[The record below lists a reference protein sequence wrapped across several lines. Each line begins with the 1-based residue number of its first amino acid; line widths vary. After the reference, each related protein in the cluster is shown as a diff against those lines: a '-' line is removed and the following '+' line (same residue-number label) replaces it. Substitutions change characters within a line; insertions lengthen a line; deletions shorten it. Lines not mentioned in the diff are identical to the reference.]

1 MRGLWNTVLKGG
13 IIGATM
19 IVPGVSGGT
28 MAIILGIYDR
38 LITAVSSFHKNI
50 KENVLFLA
58 LFAIGAG
65 CGFYLFATPVSWLL
79 DNFAFPTICFFVL
92 IVLCGIPAI
101 GKKSGI
107 QKIDFE
113 ALMYLIF
120 GALLVTAI
128 SRLPSDVFQNMVD
141 IGSRFW
147 LRLFLSGTAA
157 AVALILPGISFT
169 HFLLILGLYESLLD
183 AVRNIQLTFLLPL
196 GLGVIAGV
204 ISLSKLLEHLMEK
217 YPKQT
222 YLMIL
227 GFIIGSVGDMVAKY
241 L

>member
-38 LITAVSSFHKNI
+38 LISAVSSFHKNV
-50 KENVLFLA
+50 KENVLFLT

-79 DNFAFPTICFFVL
+79 DNFEFPTICFFIL
-92 IVLCGIPAI
+92 IVLCGIPTI

-113 ALMYLIF
+113 ALTYLIF

-128 SRLPSDVFQNMVD
+128 SRTPSNVFQSVAD
-141 IGSRFW
+141 VGSGFW

-183 AVRNIQLTFLLPL
+183 AVKNIQLTFLLPL
-196 GLGVIAGV
+196 GLGVIVGV
-204 ISLSKLLEHLMEK
+204 LSLSKLLEHLMEK

-227 GFIIGSVGDMVAKY
+227 GFIVGSVGDMVAKY

>member
-38 LITAVSSFHKNI
+38 LISAVSSFHKNV

-79 DNFAFPTICFFVL
+79 DNFEFPTICFFVL
-92 IVLCGIPAI
+92 IVLCGIPTI
-101 GKKSGI
+101 GKKSGV
-107 QKIDFE
+107 QKINFE

-120 GALLVTAI
+120 GALLVTSI
-128 SRLPSDVFQNMVD
+128 SRLPSDVFQSMTNV
-141 IGSRFW
+141 GSRFW
-147 LRLFLSGTAA
+147 LSLFLSGTAA

-183 AVRNIQLTFLLPL
+183 AVRNIQLTFLIPL
-196 GLGVIAGV
+196 GLGVIVGV
-204 ISLSKLLEHLMEK
+204 LSLSKLLEHLMEK

-227 GFIIGSVGDMVAKY
+227 GFIIGSVSDMLAKY

>member
-13 IIGATM
+13 IIGATL

-38 LITAVSSFHKNI
+38 LISAVSSFHKNV

-79 DNFAFPTICFFVL
+79 ENFEFPTICFFIL
-92 IVLCGIPAI
+92 IVLCGIPTI

-113 ALMYLIF
+113 ALTYLIF

-128 SRLPSDVFQNMVD
+128 SRTSSNVFQSVAD
-141 IGSRFW
+141 VESGFW

-183 AVRNIQLTFLLPL
+183 AVKNIQLTFLLPL
-196 GLGVIAGV
+196 GLGVIVGV
-204 ISLSKLLEHLMEK
+204 LSLSKLLEHLMEK

>member
-38 LITAVSSFHKNI
+38 LISAVSSFHKNV
-50 KENVLFLA
+50 KENVLFLT

-79 DNFAFPTICFFVL
+79 ENFEFPTICFFIL
-92 IVLCGIPAI
+92 IVLCGIPTI

-113 ALMYLIF
+113 ALTYLIF

-128 SRLPSDVFQNMVD
+128 SRTPSNVFQSVAD
-141 IGSRFW
+141 VGSGFW

-183 AVRNIQLTFLLPL
+183 AVKNIQLTFLLPL
-196 GLGVIAGV
+196 GLGVIVGV
-204 ISLSKLLEHLMEK
+204 LSLSKLLEHLMEK